1 MKKIDLSFLKHKEL
15 PTKTITVKIAD
26 KEQEFDI
33 KPVTGRGLTSLGL
46 ISEDDLD
53 RNSKMCLLAL
63 MYGLN
68 IKQEDAEAFMNEE
81 LIAADTIAAEVLQFT
96 TDYQTELSNAKTQIK
111 KNTKNKTKQLTQD
124 TN

>member
-63 MYGLN
+63 MYGLG
-68 IKQEDAEAFMNEE
+68 IKQEEAEGFINEDF
-81 LIAADTIAAEVLQFT
+81 IAADTIAAEVLLFT
-96 TDYQTELSNAKTQIK
+96 TDYQTELSNAKS
-111 KNTKNKTKQLTQD
+111 
-124 TN
+124 